1 MAIYRLEVKPISRSG
16 GRSIVAAAAY
26 RSGQELTNPR
36 DGLVHD
42 YSRRHGVE
50 HSELV
55 GWEGTRQDLWG
66 RTEEV
71 ETRKNAR
78 LGVETI
84 VALPHE
90 LSAEERRELT
100 AAFAQELSAAYRA
113 PVDFSVHAP
122 HEKGDERNHHA
133 HILVGCRRT
142 DGRELGERV
151 VPFDGPEEVERWRAR
166 WAELSNERL
175 RDRGLEQRVDHR
187 SLAAQRE
194 AALERGEERKAQD
207 LDRSPQPKV
216 GPTATAME
224 RRGIQTDR
232 GDRRRE
238 VLAQN
243 AERQGLWQRVR
254 GWGQQLGERARD
266 FKQDVA
272 ERAKT
277 VFGRIQDP
285 GAAGDQAAPKPLDPA
300 ELAERAKAGGRQK
313 LEAKRTAEAMRPF
326 EQQAGE
332 FEKLAGRVAKAEA
345 RGMTPAQRQ
354 TWDRMDKTVQKE
366 IKAFNR
372 LDDAGRAAFKADR
385 ANGLAHAAGVT
396 PPKVPSPGAM
406 VAAGPLGI
414 FLQAVK
420 HAARQAEPELSPA
433 PSLGRSTESQSP
445 ERKPYRGPQR

>member
-1 MAIYRLEVKPISRSG
+1 LAIYRLEVKPISRSG

-42 YSRRHGVE
+42 YTRRHGVE

-55 GWEGTRQDLWG
+55 GWEGTRQELWG
-66 RTEEV
+66 RTEEI

-90 LSAEERRELT
+90 LSAEDRRELT

-113 PVDFSVHAP
+113 PVDFSIHAP

-133 HILVGCRRT
+133 HILVGARRT

-151 VPFDGPEEVERWRAR
+151 VPFDGPEAVERWRTR

-207 LDRSPQPKV
+207 LDRTPQPKV

-254 GWGQQLGERARD
+254 EWGQQLGERARD
-266 FKQDVA
+266 VKEDVA
-272 ERAKT
+272 ERVRTA
-277 VFGRIQDP
+277 FGWTQDP
-285 GAAGDQAAPKPLDPA
+285 GAGEQGAPKSLDVHDQA
-300 ELAERAKAGGRQK
+300 ERLKAAFREK
-313 LEAKRTAEAMRPF
+313 REAKRLAEAMRPF
-326 EQQAGE
+326 EQQADR
-332 FEKLAGRVAKAEA
+332 FVDIA
-345 RGMTPAQRQ
+345 RGGAKPNERRVWDSMPASTRNGIQAGLQDFNQR
-354 TWDRMDKTVQKE
+354 
-366 IKAFNR
+366 
-372 LDDAGRAAFKADR
+372 DDAGKAAFKADL
-385 ANGLAHAAGVT
+385 ANGLAQQAGVR
-396 PPKVPSPGAM
+396 PPRPPSPGGLA
-406 VAAGPLGI
+406 LGGAVGL
-414 FLQAVK
+414 FMQAVTR
-420 HAARQAEPELSPA
+420 AAQQSQPEPTPA
-433 PSLGRSTESQSP
+433 PSLSRPTESRSP

>member
-66 RTEEV
+66 RTEEI

-84 VALPHE
+84 VSLPHE
-90 LSAEERRELT
+90 LSAEDRRELT

-113 PVDFSVHAP
+113 PVDFSIHAP

-133 HILVGCRRT
+133 HVLVGCRRS
-142 DGRELGERV
+142 DGHELGERV
-151 VPFDGPEEVERWRAR
+151 VPFDGPEEVERWRTR
-166 WAELSNERL
+166 WAELCNERL

-194 AALERGEERKAQD
+194 DALERGDERAAQD
-207 LDRSPQPKV
+207 FDRSPQPKV

-232 GDRRRE
+232 GDQRRE
-238 VLAQN
+238 VLTQN
-243 AERQGLWQRVR
+243 AERQGLWRR
-254 GWGQQLGERARD
+254 MREWGQQLGERARE
-266 FKQDVA
+266 FGQDVS
-272 ERAKT
+272 ERAKA
-277 VFGRIQDP
+277 VVRRDPDP
-285 GAAGDQAAPKPLDPA
+285 GTAIEVAGPKPPDLAD
-300 ELAERAKAGGRQK
+300 LAERAKAGFRQK
-313 LEAKRTAEAMRPF
+313 LEAKRLAEAMRPF
-326 EQQAGE
+326 EQRARGFEAIAKVAG
-332 FEKLAGRVAKAEA
+332 AAKA
-345 RGMTPAQRQ
+345 RGMTPAEQHAWS
-354 TWDRMDKTVQKE
+354 TWPEPVR
-366 IKAFNR
+366 KAVDTFNR
-372 LDDAGRAAFKADR
+372 SDEAGRGAIKSDLTNAFAQT
-385 ANGLAHAAGVT
+385 AGVK
-396 PPKVPSPGAM
+396 PPRAPTLGALQL
-406 VAAGPLGI
+406 AGPFGV
-414 FLQAVK
+414 FLQAVTR
-420 HAARQAEPELSPA
+420 AAQQSEPELIPA
-433 PSLGRSTESQSP
+433 PSLSRSP
-445 ERKPYRGPQR
+445 ERGRRGPKPDLPDW